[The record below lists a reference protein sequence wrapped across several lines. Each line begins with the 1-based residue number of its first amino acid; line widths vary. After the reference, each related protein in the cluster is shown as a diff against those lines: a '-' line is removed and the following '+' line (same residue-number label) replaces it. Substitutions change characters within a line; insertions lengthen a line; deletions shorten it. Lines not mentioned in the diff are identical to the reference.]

1 MYGEGTAAEAPTTE
15 AGPAAAGG
23 STAAE
28 AAAAAAATTAPET
41 QEALAQDITKTEPTA
56 AVPEKAEELP
66 VREKGM
72 HIF

>member
-1 MYGEGTAAEAPTTE
+1 MYGEGIAAEAPTTE

-28 AAAAAAATTAPET
+28 AAAAAATTAPET